1 MKVAK
6 NPLVSVVLCT
16 YNRASRLSS
25 CLDALQNQS
34 LPNDQYE
41 VIVVNDGSKDNTAR
55 VLLGYNFT
63 VITNKPN
70 QGLAQSRNNGASAS
84 RADIIAF
91 TDDDCVPDARWLENL
106 LTQYADPSVMA
117 VGGKI
122 IPKNTNHWLLKYYE
136 ANNPLAHVRF
146 TYDATT
152 NPLYVLCQYVKRS
165 FALRQLPDARIR
177 LHMIVG
183 ANMSMRRSVFEATGG
198 FDPRIKFGGEEEDIW
213 IRFSQL
219 QPDAVLRYEPK
230 AVVRH
235 DYEASLKDA
244 LRRNR
249 SYGLGAARAYFKQKD
264 RLPVVYPFP
273 FVVLATLLL
282 GLLSPWLLAVFP
294 MMVLMLYAGWIR
306 LAVARKHPAYLLYS
320 AVQMTL
326 ELANSWG
333 FIQGVV
339 HHIWSARGARNVQ
352 A

>member
-1 MKVAK
+1 MNTVTRPK
-6 NPLVSVVLCT
+6 VSVVLCT
-16 YNRASRLSS
+16 YNRAPRLAA

-34 LPNDQYE
+34 IDSNLYE
-41 VIVVNDGSKDNTAR
+41 VVVVNDGSKDNTAEILAGR
-55 VLLGYNFT
+55 DFKI
-63 VITNKPN
+63 ITNSPN

-84 RADIIAF
+84 QADIIAF
-91 TDDDCVPDARWLENL
+91 TDDDCVPHPDWLKNL
-106 LTQYADPSVMA
+106 LEQYSDSSVAA

-136 ANNPLAHVRF
+136 ANNPLAHVTF

-152 NPLYVLCQYVKRS
+152 NPLYVLCQYIKRS

-198 FDPRIKFGGEEEDIW
+198 FDPCIKFGGEEEDIW
-213 IRFSQL
+213 IRFRQL

-339 HHIWSARGARNVQ
+339 HHIWSARGARNAQ